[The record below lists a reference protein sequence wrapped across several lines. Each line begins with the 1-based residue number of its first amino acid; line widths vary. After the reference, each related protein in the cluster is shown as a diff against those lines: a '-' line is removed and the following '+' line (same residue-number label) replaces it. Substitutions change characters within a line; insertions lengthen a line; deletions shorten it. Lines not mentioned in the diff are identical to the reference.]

1 MTNAGALP
9 NRSALFSSP
18 ALIGTHGRSS
28 LIRLGRHVSC
38 ITAADPCR
46 TARTSLSLP
55 WPIVIIHSADD
66 VMDDNESP
74 DQKKESIKLCVCYM
88 RAERRKWWH
97 SALVCAR
104 RRYCPCEIYCKCKN
118 AAEAIS
124 MRETSNYSR
133 HLLPSVCERNFQGVA
148 FSLRTGSQHFRFML
162 IGFCAKFHRLLHNFI
177 VISRTNTGSRS
188 FVCFSRSDSK
198 HCGLTMDCS
207 HKFVPLGCLSNNAR
221 AAVTPQTLESAKS
234 ANHSLTLWF
243 GIVFVLTQK
252 KYRTI

>member
-1 MTNAGALP
+1 MTTSRQTRRKKASA
-9 NRSALFSSP
+9 RS
-18 ALIGTHGRSS
+18 
-28 LIRLGRHVSC
+28 
-38 ITAADPCR
+38 
-46 TARTSLSLP
+46 
-55 WPIVIIHSADD
+55 
-66 VMDDNESP
+66 
-74 DQKKESIKLCVCYM
+74 VCYM

-97 SALVCAR
+97 SALVWILSLWNILQVQICRRGHFNERRVTTLGTFCPLCAR
-104 RRYCPCEIYCKCKN
+104 G
-118 AAEAIS
+118 IS
-124 MRETSNYSR
+124 NDWLSHYS
-133 HLLPSVCERNFQGVA
+133 
-148 FSLRTGSQHFRFML
+148 TGSQHFRFML

-243 GIVFVLTQK
+243 GIVFVRTQK
-252 KYRTI
+252 KVSHHLATDFLSRRRRLFLLLIYY